1 MDKYYCDVEQGF
13 LLIRGEN
20 VELAGE
26 IDENAD
32 TGLTQV
38 HYYFFIFLK
47 FYFRLSKNWMDD
59 LLKNSKLQVSVEELQ
74 KLEEELSKPNKSID
88 TKSAKNTKHV
98 DLDEFT

>member
-1 MDKYYCDVEQGF
+1 MYGQKGDFFRSIDQFANLILEDVVERTFVDKYYCDVQQGF

-38 HYYFFIFLK
+38 HYYFFIFK
-47 FYFRLSKNWMDD
+47 
-59 LLKNSKLQVSVEELQ
+59 KNSRRVILLFFLK
-74 KLEEELSKPNKSID
+74 K
-88 TKSAKNTKHV
+88 
-98 DLDEFT
+98 